1 MNRIIS
7 SICSLFVLFCSSAL
21 AQNPGTVAAG
31 AYALGKGPGFTGYTS
46 LLCGSAQLAVGQAA
60 AAPICRTISGDATL
74 SAAGAITLAT
84 VNSNVG
90 SFGSTTQC
98 TSVTVNAKGL
108 ITAASQATCTPA
120 VGSITGLG
128 ANVATWLGTPSSA
141 NLRAAITDESGT
153 GAALFQNGDLG
164 TPTAG
169 VITNLTG
176 TCASCVANSFTAGS
190 ASNLTSGTLP
200 AARTN
205 GHMNGTAT
213 NDNAAAGEV
222 GEYLEAS
229 VASGSALALTSNSAL
244 TITSITLTPGDWD
257 VSGQVAFTST
267 ATTSY
272 TINAGS
278 LSLTTNTSSSVLG
291 RWNQHVGAPFV
302 PNGVPISAIMGPARF
317 SVNTN
322 TTVYLVAFATFTA
335 STAGGYGTISARRA
349 R

>member
-1 MNRIIS
+1 MKK
-7 SICSLFVLFCSSAL
+7 LFATLAALFFATTAY

-84 VNSNVG
+84 VNGNVG
-90 SFGSTTQC
+90 SFGSATQC

-128 ANVATWLGTPSSA
+128 TGVATWLGTPSSA

-153 GAALFQNGDLG
+153 GAALFQNGNLG

-176 TCASCVANSFTAGS
+176 TCGTCVANSFTAGS

-222 GEYLEAS
+222 GEELVAS
-229 VASGSALALTSNSAL
+229 VASGSALALTTNVAL
-244 TITSITLTPGDWD
+244 TVTSITLTAGDWD
-257 VSGQVAFTST
+257 VSGHVAFTST
-267 ATTSY
+267 ASTSF
-272 TINAGS
+272 TIAAGS
-278 LSLTTNTSSSVLG
+278 LSLTTNTSSSTLG
-291 RWNQHVGAPFV
+291 RWNQTVSAAFV
-302 PNGVPISAIMGPARF
+302 PNTVPISTVMGPSRF

-322 TTVYLVAFATFTA
+322 TTVFLVAFATFTA
-335 STAGGYGTISARRA
+335 STSGAYGQIRARRV